1 MMRLG
6 NILVSDDG
14 ISELMENRPVMNIAR
29 DDIVSAKLDFVS
41 GAQRPLV
48 SLIAGL
54 VFISIGFY
62 PLIRLA
68 DIAVDFFSHGLVPVA
83 AMKVFV
89 YLIMFALFFGL
100 LGGYLLHQALKKKW
114 CIVIVGRA
122 RNEKAVLSG
131 DVTSEDLLKFI
142 QSAKEVHG
150 IAIDAPSDD
159 MLRLIGR

>member
-1 MMRLG
+1 MIRLG

-29 DDIVSAKLDFVS
+29 NDIVSAKLEFVS

-48 SLIAGL
+48 SLIAGVVL
-54 VFISIGFY
+54 LSIGGY

-68 DIAVDFFSHGLVPVA
+68 GIAVDFFSHGLVPVSF
-83 AMKVFV
+83 MKVFV

-114 CIVIVGRA
+114 CIVIVGRV
-122 RNEKAVLSG
+122 RNEKAVLG
-131 DVTSEDLLKFI
+131 GTEAPDELLNFI
-142 QSAKEVHG
+142 RSAKDAHG
-150 IAIDAPSDD
+150 ITIEAPPEN
-159 MLRLIGR
+159 MLRTGFR